1 MIKKNSRVLGEL
13 TYVAHDTSQLQTKIN
28 NALAALDGEQK
39 NFVSRKKIKICTGIF
54 IDSKLTKEYIMKAL
68 L

>member
-28 NALAALDGEQK
+28 NALAALDGEHK
-39 NFVSRKKIKICTGIF
+39 NC
-54 IDSKLTKEYIMKAL
+54 L
-68 L
+68 LAEKNCNVLVYL